1 MPVCPQCDN
10 RHFNTKEAL
19 LQHMRSSSAW
29 HPFCTS
35 CDRRFVSQTAYDA
48 VRRCCS
54 RCASPDFDID
64 WMYAQ
69 HMAAKHPP
77 TFDCTLCNRPYH
89 APFALEDHY
98 RGSNVHPNCTKCGRG
113 FRDQAACDEVRV
125 KPPQIE
131 PNHISWAYNHISTAP
146 RCTQNRRAHPAGASY
161 FMTTSCKTIIGTPP
175 TIRNVILAARG
186 ARTSKF
192 ILRYA
197 CITPVFCQH

>member
-1 MPVCPQCDN
+1 
-10 RHFNTKEAL
+10 
-19 LQHMRSSSAW
+19 MRSSSAW

-48 VRRCCS
+48 VCRSCS
-54 RCASPDFDID
+54 RCASAYFVID
-64 WMYAQ
+64 WIYAQ

-125 KPPQIE
+125 KSPQIE
-131 PNHISWAYNHISTAP
+131 SKSSHYWRIITSAP
-146 RCTQNRRAHPAGASY
+146 LHDAPKIRVCSLRR
-161 FMTTSCKTIIGTPP
+161 K
-175 TIRNVILAARG
+175 VILR
-186 ARTSKF
+186 
-192 ILRYA
+192 
-197 CITPVFCQH
+197 